1 MHHCLRVAENLM
13 LPVEHD
19 PRGAAAQD
27 AGLGLHLTSM
37 YADSD
42 NAPMIPNQQPAL
54 HTLVLLPPGRG
65 S

>member
-1 MHHCLRVAENLM
+1 M